1 VFPPVLRVRI
11 TSTATFIIQIGFRV
25 LHFFQ
30 LIKQEKVVKVEA
42 KEVVGAAR
50 LFRHYVD
57 GSFVDTAT
65 TFADVN
71 PVDGTIVA
79 RVCEADEQTVD
90 RAVRAARAAQRAE
103 WGRSTAAQRAA
114 WLHRIAD
121 GIEARFDDFVD
132 AEVADTG
139 RPIVQAR
146 TLDVTRGIAN
156 FRTFANLIVSA
167 GSECFET
174 HAADG
179 GEYMNYVM
187 RKPLGVV
194 GIISPWNLPLL
205 LLTWK
210 VAPALAMGNC
220 VVAKPSE
227 ETPGSA
233 TLLAEVIHEAGLP
246 RGVFNLIHGHGP
258 NAAGE
263 FLTRHPGISAITF
276 TGESRTGSTIM
287 KTVADGVKDISFELG
302 GKNAAVVFADA
313 DFDAAVEGVLKSSF
327 TNAGQVCLC
336 SERVYVERPIFER
349 FVTALKAR
357 SEAIRVGAP
366 GDPDTTMG
374 PLISRGHREKVLS
387 YFRLAVEEGATVVT
401 GGDVPLF
408 GDARDDGAF
417 VQPTIWTGLSDT
429 ARCVTEEIFGPVC
442 HIAPFDGEDEVI
454 GRVNDSAY
462 GLAAS
467 VWTTHLAR
475 GHRVAKRIQTGI
487 VWLNAWFVR
496 DLRTPF
502 GGTKLSGLG
511 REGGRHSLD
520 FYSELTNVCV
530 RIA

>member
-1 VFPPVLRVRI
+1 M
-11 TSTATFIIQIGFRV
+11 IQ
-25 LHFFQ
+25 
-30 LIKQEKVVKVEA
+30 EA
-42 KEVVGAAR
+42 SGAAR
-50 LFRHYVD
+50 APRLLQNYID
-57 GSFVDTAT
+57 GEFVASAT
-65 TFADVN
+65 TFDDLS
-71 PVDGTIVA
+71 PVDGTLVA
-79 RVCEADEQTVD
+79 RVCEADAQAVD
-90 RAVRAARAAQRAE
+90 RAVRAAAAAQRAG
-103 WGRSTAAQRAA
+103 WGETTPARRAA
-114 WLHRIAD
+114 WLTRIAD
-121 GIEARFDDFVD
+121 GIEARFDEFVA

-139 RPIVQAR
+139 RPLAQAR
-146 TLDVTRGIAN
+146 TLDVARGIAN
-156 FRTFANLIVSA
+156 FRTFADLIRTA
-167 GSECFET
+167 HSECFET
-174 HAADG
+174 CAADG
-179 GEYMNYVM
+179 AEYMNYVT

-205 LLTWK
+205 LFTWK

-233 TLLAEVIHEAGLP
+233 TLLAEVMHEAGLP

-349 FVTALKAR
+349 FVAALKTR
-357 SEAIRVGAP
+357 TEAICVGAP
-366 GDPDTTMG
+366 DDPATTMG

-401 GGDVPLF
+401 GGGVPAF
-408 GDARDDGAF
+408 GDARDEGAF
-417 VQPTIWTGLSDT
+417 VQPTIWTGLPDT

-442 HIAPFDGEDEVI
+442 HIAPFDSEEEVI
-454 GRVNDSAY
+454 RRVNDSAY

-475 GHRVAKRIQTGI
+475 GHRVAKRIETGI

-502 GGTKLSGLG
+502 GGSKLSGIG

-520 FYSELTNVCV
+520 FYSELTNICV
-530 RIA
+530 RVA